1 MAFKMKAGKEGPMKK
16 NFPSAFKGPHEF
28 LVAGA
33 GSAAETG
40 HMDDVIESTMR
51 TNTLKEV
58 GEDFTKGKE
67 KIIKFAKG
75 LIGAGG

>member
-28 LVAGA
+28 LVKGA
-33 GSAAETG
+33 GDAAETG
-40 HMDDVIESTMR
+40 HMKDVIESTMR
-51 TNTLKEV
+51 TNTAKGVVDTYKKGQDKIV
-58 GEDFTKGKE
+58 GFV
-67 KIIKFAKG
+67 KG